1 MRKRIRGKKIYI
13 YNYIYILWADSKCSI
28 KVRSSHFLD
37 TVYCIWPHLLDRC
50 PSDAQRRDSGN
61 SSGSWIWN
69 QRPVWEKQDG
79 STREPGLKRSQFL
92 MQGGEEKAERFSV
105 KQKAAGEAR
114 KGRDQS
120 SRAGIRVPSPIQA
133 APSLQVSGPGGDL

>member
-1 MRKRIRGKKIYI
+1 
-13 YNYIYILWADSKCSI
+13 
-28 KVRSSHFLD
+28 
-37 TVYCIWPHLLDRC
+37 
-50 PSDAQRRDSGN
+50 
-61 SSGSWIWN
+61 
-69 QRPVWEKQDG
+69 
-79 STREPGLKRSQFL
+79 